1 MPERRTTPRKKFSFY
16 MRVLDDDT
24 RTMLG
29 HMVEV
34 SAIGLQLETIV
45 PLPPE
50 RDFYLHLELTPE
62 LADRP
67 FMVFIARSKWCRPD
81 VIEPNLYHVGFAIV
95 EIMPDDM
102 EVFMRIIEKYGK

>member
-1 MPERRTTPRKKFSFY
+1 